1 MKKKRTPEDIMKDY
15 KPEVIAAVIARA
27 KKNGVI

>member
-1 MKKKRTPEDIMKDY
+1 MKRRKPEDVMKDY
-15 KPEVIAAVIARA
+15 KPEVIQAVIARA